1 MSHTL
6 ALATTNVVANLLF
19 YTCHRYR
26 RQTDDCLNRTHAA
39 ALHTLS
45 GFLNPTDAD
54 YAFFFN
60 GRLVTRRLVPF

>member
-6 ALATTNVVANLLF
+6 ALATTNAVANRLF
-19 YTCHRYR
+19 YACQRYR
-26 RQTDDCLNRTHAA
+26 RPTDDGLNRTHAA

-54 YAFFFN
+54 YVVFFN